1 MEQFADGLVAAFA
14 GLIAAGFFTVI
25 RMLFAMRRDVRSFSY
40 TIQAIAEIQPSLFKA
55 TRHQNAA
62 LREIGANGATERSD
76 ACIDEAEKTW
86 NRLAVSK
93 MQGETS

>member
-1 MEQFADGLVAAFA
+1 MEVFADGLIAAFA
-14 GLIAAGFFTVI
+14 GLTATGFFIMI
-25 RMLFAMRRDVRSFSY
+25 RTLFAMRRDVRSFSH

-86 NRLAVSK
+86 NRLAVTK